1 MQVTFLI
8 EYTVLSGPFKGKRV
22 KSWIDSNS
30 PEAKRL
36 LEDPNSQGKVIDKV
50 KLMKEGG

>member
-22 KSWIDSNS
+22 KSWIDSDS

-50 KLMKEGG
+50 KLMKKGG

>member
-8 EYTVLSGPFKGKRV
+8 EYTVLSGPFKGKRI
-22 KSWIDSNS
+22 KSWIDSKN

-36 LEDPNSQGKVIDKV
+36 LEDPKSQGKVIDKV
-50 KLMKEGG
+50 KLLR